1 LGSSLPPAELAQRD
15 LGIFEELKHLFSIAL
30 KVRRSGEVTEQVY
43 AKKHATDVAVQRLSP
58 NPSGAVRDYV
68 KRAIDAAC
76 VGVGHWLGC
85 LSPNPNYEVKAHCT
99 RRVDAHAIDA

>member
-68 KRAIDAAC
+68 KRD
-76 VGVGHWLGC
+76 
-85 LSPNPNYEVKAHCT
+85 
-99 RRVDAHAIDA
+99 RRGLRWRRTLARVSIAKP